1 MDELYVLARRVLLDA
16 LEAIGSHREA
26 VVLVGAQAIY
36 QHVGEGDLAVA
47 PYTTDA
53 DLAIDP
59 GRLKEI
65 PPLELLLS
73 NAGFEPKASETV
85 GVWITYRPTIQNPKT
100 PVAVDLLVPESVSPG
115 KGRRAARLPG
125 HHTNAARIVEGL
137 EGTLV
142 DAAVMPIASFEKED
156 QRAFHVLVAGPAG
169 LLVAKLYKIRDRTKT
184 SRESDKDALDIFRLL
199 RGISTEDLAASYKKI
214 LTDSRSQNV
223 AELALEL
230 FGQQFT
236 SPSAIGV
243 EMVLRAIGPLA
254 DPEEISASC
263 IVLATDLLRVLGK

>member
-1 MDELYVLARRVLLDA
+1 MDELYILARRVLLDA
-16 LEAIGSHREA
+16 LEAIGSHKEA
-26 VVLVGAQAIY
+26 VILVGAQAVY

-59 GRLKEI
+59 ARLKEI

-73 NAGFEPKASETV
+73 KAGFEPKEENAV
-85 GVWITYRPTIQNPKT
+85 GVWITHRSTDQNPDI

-125 HHTNAARIVEGL
+125 HHSNAARIVQGL

-142 DAAVMPIASFEKED
+142 DAEVMRISSFEAND
-156 QRAFHVLVAGPAG
+156 PRSVDVLVAGPAG
-169 LLVAKLYKIRDRTKT
+169 LLVAKLYKIRDRTGT

-199 RGISTEDLAASYKKI
+199 RGTSTEDLATRYKKI
-214 LTDSRSQNV
+214 LADPRSGKV
-223 AELALEL
+223 SESALDL
-230 FGQQFT
+230 FREYFHTPT
-236 SPSAIGV
+236 SVGV
-243 EMVLRAIGPLA
+243 EMLLRAIGPLA

-263 IVLATDLLRVLGK
+263 SVLAADLLTAIGR

>member
-16 LEAIGSHREA
+16 LQAIGSHREA

-59 GRLKEI
+59 DMLKEI

-125 HHTNAARIVEGL
+125 HNANAARIVQGL

-142 DAAVMPIASFEKED
+142 DAEVMHLSSFEAED
-156 QRAFHVLVAGPAG
+156 SRTFDVLVAGPAG

-199 RGISTEDLAASYKKI
+199 RGISTEVLVDRYKMILA
-214 LTDSRSQNV
+214 DSRSQNV
-223 AELALEL
+223 AESALEL
-230 FGQQFT
+230 LGQQFT
-236 SPSAIGV
+236 SPTAVGV
-243 EMVLRAIGPLA
+243 EMVLRAIGPLG

-263 IVLATDLLRVLGK
+263 VILAADLLRVLGK